1 MSKPRI
7 AEVVWDDHAFHS
19 GDYSRDQGTVVQRS
33 VGYVVKITKR
43 TIRLAQ
49 SYQKD
54 GKKFG
59 EVITIDKRMM
69 RSYRRLK

>member
-1 MSKPRI
+1 VSKRRI
-7 AEVVWDDHAFHS
+7 AEVVWDDHSFRQ
-19 GDYSRDQGTVVQRS
+19 GDYDGGGTAVQRS
-33 VGYVVKITKR
+33 VGYVVKITNR

-54 GKKFG
+54 GKKFMD
-59 EVITIDKRMM
+59 VITIDKRMM